1 MKRLALLI
9 AAFYLAVL
17 SCAQPPDT
25 LPIRPVLR
33 VAIADSG
40 AKANAVLPYL
50 SQVAIQVVRVG
61 QRDVLEGL
69 RQRDIDVGVL
79 AADFAYVAYA
89 GQLDPGAAPFD
100 QLRGV
105 AVVGLSPIHLMT
117 KAASVKSIADLRH
130 LRVGLGGERHLRL
143 LQAFGLDLHDVKG
156 VMATSVKGANL
167 LAAGQLDAA
176 FIDVDIDPPEAPGL
190 VAAKA
195 GGRLIEIEGKAVDLM
210 RLSYPFLVRAVI
222 PTGTYAGQR
231 GPIRT
236 VGIDLLFACRAD
248 LDSDLV
254 YRFIDDY
261 FSSLARTSLAIDF
274 DRAAAMVIPLHAA
287 AARYYRERE
296 LSR

>member
-1 MKRLALLI
+1 MKRLALVI
-9 AAFYLAVL
+9 AGLFLVPG
-17 SCAQPPDT
+17 CTKPPDK
-25 LPIRPVLR
+25 LPVRPVLR

-40 AKANAVLPYL
+40 AKANAVLPHL

-61 QRDVLEGL
+61 QREVLEGL

-89 GQLDPGAAPFD
+89 GQLDPGVAPFE

-105 AVVGLSPIHLMT
+105 AVVGLSPIHLIT
-117 KAASVKSIADLRH
+117 TAASVKSIADLRQ
-130 LRVGLGGERHLRL
+130 LRVGLGGTRHLRL

-156 VMATSVKGANL
+156 VMGTTSGKAADL
-167 LAAGQLDAA
+167 LAAGQLDAV

-190 VAAKA
+190 VATKA

-210 RLSYPFLVRAVI
+210 RLEYPFLVRALI

-287 AARYYRERE
+287 AVRYYRERE